1 MSTEKF
7 LFEIAADTKALR
19 EELSTGKASVKKF
32 KSESDGMLGNLESLK
47 TPLSAVATGVAALTT
62 AVVAG
67 TSALVSYAAA
77 QGRTIQETETMANI
91 AGLTVEEFK
100 RLSFVFGTVGIDGEK
115 FGDIMKDTQEKV
127 GDFLATGGGA
137 FQDFADV
144 MGYTSQEAQAL
155 AGELETMSG
164 QDVLQE
170 MVNRMDAAGKSTQ
183 QMSFALEGMASD
195 TTALIPLLRDGG
207 AAAQDLAD
215 TFDSI
220 NVELSEEERAQ
231 FAALANNVDLA
242 QGAFVNF
249 LNNAIAPFL
258 PAINEATKALAE
270 FFAARQT
277 GMDLDRIVD
286 EHSLAEQVTSL
297 EELEKLQK
305 LLNDEVETYENLTK
319 HGRSGK
325 ANKERL
331 EALKETLPVLEA
343 RKQAIEEENEA
354 TQRALDLESKKGNLR
369 SSTSTGADAI
379 TAKERLLADLEA
391 SENVRQSELRLLQ
404 KQKDERLSILA
415 SMYDDEKNLSAE
427 KQKEKNDLRL
437 AIEADYIAKSLELTK
452 TEDQIKLDSVKKES
466 QALQELLD
474 EKLISQEDYQA
485 KLNEIISAYSPEK
498 SGDSELQFLKEQK
511 AARLAIIESM
521 YEDEK
526 NLSAEKQK
534 EKNDLRLAIEAD
546 YLAQARELAQT
557 EEETKLEAAVTEA
570 ETQKELLN
578 EKLISQEEYQAKLKE
593 IIAAYSPES
602 VDPEALEEK
611 NQEELEMLNDKLE
624 NQLISYED
632 YFTKLGALSKKDSD
646 DKKKKNELENFWS
659 ESTIKN
665 QMDLGTQ
672 LLTSLGNNSKT
683 AHKIQQGLSAANA
696 GMNTAE
702 GVTKALAKQDY
713 AGAALTALT
722 GAAQIA
728 AIWASTPDGNS
739 TVSPVSSQPTE
750 QPQESY
756 NDQGASVTD
765 VSGDDITTQRLV
777 IEFSDEAVEA
787 VGRHVKKAESERRI

>member
-32 KSESDGMLGNLESLK
+32 KNESDGMLGNLESLK
-47 TPLSAVATGVAALTT
+47 APLSAVATGVAAVTT

-144 MGYTSQEAQAL
+144 MGYTSKEAQEL
-155 AGELETMSG
+155 AGEFETMSG

-277 GMDLDRIVD
+277 GMDLDRIID
-286 EHSLAEQVTSL
+286 EHSLADQVTSL

-305 LLNDEVETYENLTK
+305 LLNEEVETYENLTH

-325 ANKERL
+325 VNKERL
-331 EALKETLPVLEA
+331 KELKDTLPVLEA

-354 TQRALDLESKKGNLR
+354 TQRALDLESKKGNLKSER
-369 SSTSTGADAI
+369 TSGAD
-379 TAKERLLADLEA
+379 
-391 SENVRQSELRLLQ
+391 S
-404 KQKDERLSILA
+404 
-415 SMYDDEKNLSAE
+415 
-427 KQKEKNDLRL
+427 
-437 AIEADYIAKSLELTK
+437 
-452 TEDQIKLDSVKKES
+452 IKLEE
-466 QALQELLD
+466 QL
-474 EKLISQEDYQA
+474 
-485 KLNEIISAYSPEK
+485 LNELKAVEDANK
-498 SGDSELQFLKEQK
+498 SELQLLQDQK
-511 AARLAIIESM
+511 NARLAILESM

-526 NLSAEKQK
+526 NLTK
-534 EKNDLRLAIEAD
+534 EKLDEKNAMKMAIEAD
-546 YLAQARELAQT
+546 YLAQSRELAQT
-557 EEETKLEAAVTEA
+557 EEQAKIDAAVTES
-570 ETQKELLN
+570 ETLKELLD

-602 VDPEALEEK
+602 ADPEALEEK
-611 NQEELEMLNDKLE
+611 NQAELEMLNDKLE

-632 YFTKLGALSKKDSD
+632 YFTKLGALNKKDAD
-646 DKKKKNELENFWS
+646 DKKKKTELENFWS
-659 ESTIKN
+659 ESSVKN

-713 AGAALTALT
+713 AGATFTALT

-728 AIWASTPDGNS
+728 AIWASTPDGNT
-739 TVSPVSSQPTE
+739 TVTPVTEPTE
-750 QPQESY
+750 QVTESY
-756 NDQGASVTD
+756 NEQGTSVTD
-765 VSGDDITTQRLV
+765 ISGDDISTQRMI
-777 IEFSDEAVEA
+777 IEFSDEAVEV
-787 VGRHVKKAESERRI
+787 VGRHIKKAESERRI

>member
-32 KSESDGMLGNLESLK
+32 KNESDGMLGNLESLK
-47 TPLSAVATGVAALTT
+47 APLSAVATGVAAVTT

-144 MGYTSQEAQAL
+144 MGYTSKEAQEL
-155 AGELETMSG
+155 AGEFETMSG

-207 AAAQDLAD
+207 EAAQDLAD

-277 GMDLDRIVD
+277 GMDLDRIID
-286 EHSLAEQVTSL
+286 EHSLADQVTSL

-305 LLNDEVETYENLTK
+305 LLNEEVETYENLTH

-325 ANKERL
+325 VNKERL
-331 EALKETLPVLEA
+331 KELKDTLPVLEA

-354 TQRALDLESKKGNLR
+354 TQRALDLESKKGNLKSER
-369 SSTSTGADAI
+369 TSGAD
-379 TAKERLLADLEA
+379 
-391 SENVRQSELRLLQ
+391 S
-404 KQKDERLSILA
+404 
-415 SMYDDEKNLSAE
+415 
-427 KQKEKNDLRL
+427 
-437 AIEADYIAKSLELTK
+437 
-452 TEDQIKLDSVKKES
+452 IKLEE
-466 QALQELLD
+466 QL
-474 EKLISQEDYQA
+474 
-485 KLNEIISAYSPEK
+485 LNELKAVEDANK
-498 SGDSELQFLKEQK
+498 SELQLLQDQK
-511 AARLAIIESM
+511 NARLAILESM

-526 NLSAEKQK
+526 NLTK
-534 EKNDLRLAIEAD
+534 EKLDEKNAMKMAIEAD
-546 YLAQARELAQT
+546 YLAQSRELAQT
-557 EEETKLEAAVTEA
+557 EEQAKIDAAVTES
-570 ETQKELLN
+570 ETLKELLD

-611 NQEELEMLNDKLE
+611 NQAELESLNEKLE

-632 YFTKLGALSKKDSD
+632 YFTKLGALSKKDSA
-646 DKKKKNELENFWS
+646 DKKKKTELENFWS
-659 ESTIKN
+659 ESSVKSQI
-665 QMDLGTQ
+665 DDGTA
-672 LLTSLGNNSKT
+672 LLSALGNNSKT
-683 AHKIQQGLSAANA
+683 AHKIKQGLAAGNTVMTTAENIAEQFPNPAGMASAALVGA
-696 GMNTAE
+696 TQ
-702 GVTKALAKQDY
+702 LA
-713 AGAALTALT
+713 T
-722 GAAQIA
+722 IMS
-728 AIWASTPDGNS
+728 STPDGGGTITTPSATANEA
-739 TVSPVSSQPTE
+739 PVENYS
-750 QPQESY
+750 
-756 NDQGASVTD
+756 DQGTSVTD
-765 VSGDDITTQRLV
+765 ISGDDISTQRMI
-777 IEFSDEAVEA
+777 IEFSDEAVEV
-787 VGRHVKKAESERRI
+787 VGRHIKKAESERRI

>member
-32 KSESDGMLGNLESLK
+32 KNESDGMLGNLESLK
-47 TPLSAVATGVAALTT
+47 APLSAVATGVAAVTT

-144 MGYTSQEAQAL
+144 MGYTSKEAQEL
-155 AGELETMSG
+155 AGEFETMSG

-277 GMDLDRIVD
+277 GMDLDRIID
-286 EHSLAEQVTSL
+286 EHSLADQVTSL

-305 LLNDEVETYENLTK
+305 LLNEEVETYENLTH

-331 EALKETLPVLEA
+331 KELKNTLPVLEA

-354 TQRALDLESKKGNLR
+354 TQRALDLESKKGNLKSER
-369 SSTSTGADAI
+369 TSGADAI
-379 TAKERLLADLEA
+379 KLEEQLL
-391 SENVRQSELRLLQ
+391 NELKAVEDANKTELQLLQ
-404 KQKDERLSILA
+404 AQKTS
-415 SMYDDEKNLSAE
+415 
-427 KQKEKNDLRL
+427 RL
-437 AIEADYIAKSLELTK
+437 AI
-452 TEDQIKLDSVKKES
+452 LD
-466 QALQELLD
+466 
-474 EKLISQEDYQA
+474 
-485 KLNEIISAYSPEK
+485 
-498 SGDSELQFLKEQK
+498 
-511 AARLAIIESM
+511 SM

-526 NLSAEKQK
+526 NLTK
-534 EKNDLRLAIEAD
+534 EKLDEKNAMRMAIEAD

-557 EEETKLEAAVTEA
+557 EEQAKLDAAVTES
-570 ETQKELLN
+570 ETQKALLD

-593 IIAAYSPES
+593 IISAYSPES

-611 NQEELEMLNDKLE
+611 NQAELESLNEKLE

-632 YFTKLGALSKKDSD
+632 YFTKLGALSKKDLD
-646 DKKKKNELENFWS
+646 DKKKKTDLENFWS
-659 ESTIKN
+659 ESSVKN

-713 AGAALTALT
+713 AGATFTALT

-728 AIWASTPDGNS
+728 AIWASTPDGNT
-739 TVSPVSSQPTE
+739 TVTPVSEPAE
-750 QPQESY
+750 QVTESY
-756 NDQGASVTD
+756 NEQSASVTD
-765 VSGDDITTQRLV
+765 ISGDDISTQRMI
-777 IEFSDEAVEA
+777 IEFSDEAVEV
-787 VGRHVKKAESERRI
+787 VGRHIKKAESERRI

>member
-32 KSESDGMLGNLESLK
+32 KNESDGMLGNLESLK
-47 TPLSAVATGVAALTT
+47 APLSAVATGFAAVTT

-144 MGYTSQEAQAL
+144 MGYTSKEAQEL
-155 AGELETMSG
+155 AGEFETMSG

-207 AAAQDLAD
+207 EAAQDLAD

-277 GMDLDRIVD
+277 GMDLDRIID
-286 EHSLAEQVTSL
+286 EHSLADQVTSL

-305 LLNDEVETYENLTK
+305 LLNEEVETYENLTH

-331 EALKETLPVLEA
+331 QELKDTLPVLEA

-354 TQRALDLESKKGNLR
+354 TQRALDLESKKGNLKSER
-369 SSTSTGADAI
+369 TSGAD
-379 TAKERLLADLEA
+379 
-391 SENVRQSELRLLQ
+391 S
-404 KQKDERLSILA
+404 
-415 SMYDDEKNLSAE
+415 
-427 KQKEKNDLRL
+427 
-437 AIEADYIAKSLELTK
+437 
-452 TEDQIKLDSVKKES
+452 IKLEE
-466 QALQELLD
+466 QL
-474 EKLISQEDYQA
+474 
-485 KLNEIISAYSPEK
+485 LNELKAVEDANK
-498 SGDSELQFLKEQK
+498 SELQLLQDQK
-511 AARLAIIESM
+511 NARLAILESM

-526 NLSAEKQK
+526 NLTK
-534 EKNDLRLAIEAD
+534 EKLDEKNAMKMAIEAD
-546 YLAQARELAQT
+546 YLAQSRELAQT
-557 EEETKLEAAVTEA
+557 EEQAKIDAAVTES
-570 ETQKELLN
+570 ETLKELLD

-611 NQEELEMLNDKLE
+611 NQAELEMLNDKLE

-632 YFTKLGALSKKDSD
+632 YFTKLGALNKKDAD
-646 DKKKKNELENFWS
+646 DKKKKTELENFWS
-659 ESTIKN
+659 ESSVKSQI
-665 QMDLGTQ
+665 DDGTA
-672 LLTSLGNNSKT
+672 LLSALGNNSKT
-683 AHKIQQGLSAANA
+683 AHKIKQGLAAGNTVMTTAENIAEQFPNPAGMASAALVGA
-696 GMNTAE
+696 TQ
-702 GVTKALAKQDY
+702 LA
-713 AGAALTALT
+713 T
-722 GAAQIA
+722 IMS
-728 AIWASTPDGNS
+728 STPDGGGTITTPSATANEA
-739 TVSPVSSQPTE
+739 PVENYS
-750 QPQESY
+750 
-756 NDQGASVTD
+756 DQGASVTD
-765 VSGDDITTQRLV
+765 ISGDDISTQRMI
-777 IEFSDEAVEA
+777 IEFSDEAVEV
-787 VGRHVKKAESERRI
+787 VGRHIKKAESERRI

>member
-32 KSESDGMLGNLESLK
+32 KNESDGMLGNLESLK
-47 TPLSAVATGVAALTT
+47 APLSAVATGVAAVTT

-144 MGYTSQEAQAL
+144 MGYTSKEAQEL
-155 AGELETMSG
+155 AGEFETMSG

-277 GMDLDRIVD
+277 GMDLDRIID
-286 EHSLAEQVTSL
+286 EHSLADQVTSL

-305 LLNDEVETYENLTK
+305 LLNEEVETYENLT
-319 HGRSGK
+319 HQGRSGK

-331 EALKETLPVLEA
+331 KELKDTLPVLEA

-354 TQRALDLESKKGNLR
+354 TQRALDLESKKGNLKSER
-369 SSTSTGADAI
+369 TSGAD
-379 TAKERLLADLEA
+379 
-391 SENVRQSELRLLQ
+391 S
-404 KQKDERLSILA
+404 
-415 SMYDDEKNLSAE
+415 
-427 KQKEKNDLRL
+427 
-437 AIEADYIAKSLELTK
+437 
-452 TEDQIKLDSVKKES
+452 IKLEE
-466 QALQELLD
+466 QL
-474 EKLISQEDYQA
+474 
-485 KLNEIISAYSPEK
+485 LNELKAVEDANK
-498 SGDSELQFLKEQK
+498 SELQLLQDQK
-511 AARLAIIESM
+511 NARLAILESM

-526 NLSAEKQK
+526 NLTK
-534 EKNDLRLAIEAD
+534 EKLDEKNAMKMAIEAD
-546 YLAQARELAQT
+546 YLAQSRELAQT
-557 EEETKLEAAVTEA
+557 EEQAKIDAAVTES
-570 ETQKELLN
+570 ETLKELLD

-602 VDPEALEEK
+602 ADPEALEEK
-611 NQEELEMLNDKLE
+611 NQAELEMLNDKLE

-632 YFTKLGALSKKDSD
+632 YFTKLGALNKKDAD
-646 DKKKKNELENFWS
+646 DKKKKTELENFWS
-659 ESTIKN
+659 ESSVKN

-713 AGAALTALT
+713 AGATFTALT

-728 AIWASTPDGNS
+728 AIWASTPDGNT
-739 TVSPVSSQPTE
+739 TVTPVTEPTE
-750 QPQESY
+750 QVTESY
-756 NDQGASVTD
+756 NEQGTSVTD
-765 VSGDDITTQRLV
+765 ISGDDISTQRMI
-777 IEFSDEAVEA
+777 IEFSDEAVEV
-787 VGRHVKKAESERRI
+787 VGRHIKKAESERRI

>member
-32 KSESDGMLGNLESLK
+32 KNESDGMLGNLESLK
-47 TPLSAVATGVAALTT
+47 APLSAVATGVAAVTT

-144 MGYTSQEAQAL
+144 MGYTSKEAQEL
-155 AGELETMSG
+155 AGEFETMSG

-207 AAAQDLAD
+207 EAAQDLAD

-277 GMDLDRIVD
+277 GMDLDRIID
-286 EHSLAEQVTSL
+286 QHSLADQVTSL

-305 LLNDEVETYENLTK
+305 LLNEEVETYENLTH

-325 ANKERL
+325 VNKERL
-331 EALKETLPVLEA
+331 KELKDTLPVLEA

-354 TQRALDLESKKGNLR
+354 TQRALDLESKKGNLKSER
-369 SSTSTGADAI
+369 TSGAD
-379 TAKERLLADLEA
+379 
-391 SENVRQSELRLLQ
+391 S
-404 KQKDERLSILA
+404 
-415 SMYDDEKNLSAE
+415 
-427 KQKEKNDLRL
+427 
-437 AIEADYIAKSLELTK
+437 
-452 TEDQIKLDSVKKES
+452 IKLEE
-466 QALQELLD
+466 QL
-474 EKLISQEDYQA
+474 
-485 KLNEIISAYSPEK
+485 LNELKAVEDANK
-498 SGDSELQFLKEQK
+498 SELQLLQDQK
-511 AARLAIIESM
+511 NARLAILESM

-526 NLSAEKQK
+526 NLTK
-534 EKNDLRLAIEAD
+534 EKLDEKNAMKMAIEAD
-546 YLAQARELAQT
+546 YLAQSRELAQT
-557 EEETKLEAAVTEA
+557 EEQAKIDAAVTES
-570 ETQKELLN
+570 ETLKELLD

-611 NQEELEMLNDKLE
+611 NQAELESLNEKLE

-632 YFTKLGALSKKDSD
+632 YFTKLGALSKKDSA
-646 DKKKKNELENFWS
+646 DKKKKTELENFWS
-659 ESTIKN
+659 ESSVKSQI
-665 QMDLGTQ
+665 DDGTA
-672 LLTSLGNNSKT
+672 LLSALGNNSKT
-683 AHKIQQGLSAANA
+683 AHKIKQGLAAGNTVMTTAENIAEQFPNPAGMASAALVGA
-696 GMNTAE
+696 TQ
-702 GVTKALAKQDY
+702 LA
-713 AGAALTALT
+713 T
-722 GAAQIA
+722 IMS
-728 AIWASTPDGNS
+728 STPDGGGTITTPSATANEA
-739 TVSPVSSQPTE
+739 PVENYS
-750 QPQESY
+750 
-756 NDQGASVTD
+756 DQGTSVTD
-765 VSGDDITTQRLV
+765 ISGDDISTQRMI
-777 IEFSDEAVEA
+777 IEFSDEAVEV
-787 VGRHVKKAESERRI
+787 VGRHIKKAESERRI

>member
-47 TPLSAVATGVAALTT
+47 APLSAVATGVAAVTT

-144 MGYTSQEAQAL
+144 MGYTSTEAQAL
-155 AGELETMSG
+155 ASEFETMSG

-207 AAAQDLAD
+207 AAAQELAD

-277 GMDLDRIVD
+277 GMDLDRIID

-305 LLNDEVETYENLTK
+305 LLNEEVETYENLTH

-331 EALKETLPVLEA
+331 KELKDTLPVLEA

-354 TQRALDLESKKGNLR
+354 TQRALDLESKKGNLK
-369 SSTSTGADAI
+369 SESTSGAD
-379 TAKERLLADLEA
+379 
-391 SENVRQSELRLLQ
+391 S
-404 KQKDERLSILA
+404 
-415 SMYDDEKNLSAE
+415 
-427 KQKEKNDLRL
+427 
-437 AIEADYIAKSLELTK
+437 
-452 TEDQIKLDSVKKES
+452 IKLEE
-466 QALQELLD
+466 QL
-474 EKLISQEDYQA
+474 
-485 KLNEIISAYSPEK
+485 LNELKAVEDANK
-498 SGDSELQFLKEQK
+498 SELQLLQDQK
-511 AARLAIIESM
+511 SARLAILESM

-526 NLSAEKQK
+526 NLTK
-534 EKNDLRLAIEAD
+534 EKLDEKNAMKMAIEAD
-546 YLAQARELAQT
+546 YLAQSRELAQT
-557 EEETKLEAAVTEA
+557 EEQAKIDAAVTES
-570 ETQKELLN
+570 ETLKELLD

-611 NQEELEMLNDKLE
+611 NQAELESLNEKLE

-632 YFTKLGALSKKDSD
+632 YFTKLGALSKKDSA
-646 DKKKKNELENFWS
+646 DKKKKTELENFWS
-659 ESTIKN
+659 ESSVKSQI
-665 QMDLGTQ
+665 DDGTA
-672 LLTSLGNNSKT
+672 LLSALGNNSKT
-683 AHKIQQGLSAANA
+683 AHKIKQGLAAGNTVMTTAENIAEQFPNPAGMASAALVGA
-696 GMNTAE
+696 TQ
-702 GVTKALAKQDY
+702 LA
-713 AGAALTALT
+713 T
-722 GAAQIA
+722 IMS
-728 AIWASTPDGNS
+728 STPDGGGTITTPSATANEA
-739 TVSPVSSQPTE
+739 PV
-750 QPQESY
+750 ESY
-756 NDQGASVTD
+756 SDQGASVTD
-765 VSGDDITTQRLV
+765 ISGDDISTQRMI
-777 IEFSDEAVEA
+777 IEFSDEAVEV
-787 VGRHVKKAESERRI
+787 VGRHIKKAESERRI

>member
-32 KSESDGMLGNLESLK
+32 KNESDGMLGNLESLK
-47 TPLSAVATGVAALTT
+47 APLSAVATGVAAVTT

-144 MGYTSQEAQAL
+144 MGYTSKEAQEL
-155 AGELETMSG
+155 AGEFETMSG

-277 GMDLDRIVD
+277 GMDLDRIID
-286 EHSLAEQVTSL
+286 EHSLADQVTSL

-305 LLNDEVETYENLTK
+305 LLNEEVETYENLTH

-331 EALKETLPVLEA
+331 KELKNTLPVLEA

-354 TQRALDLESKKGNLR
+354 TQRALDLESKKGNLKSER
-369 SSTSTGADAI
+369 TSGADAI
-379 TAKERLLADLEA
+379 KLEEQLL
-391 SENVRQSELRLLQ
+391 NELKAVEDANKTELQLLQ
-404 KQKDERLSILA
+404 AQKTS
-415 SMYDDEKNLSAE
+415 
-427 KQKEKNDLRL
+427 RL
-437 AIEADYIAKSLELTK
+437 AI
-452 TEDQIKLDSVKKES
+452 LD
-466 QALQELLD
+466 
-474 EKLISQEDYQA
+474 
-485 KLNEIISAYSPEK
+485 
-498 SGDSELQFLKEQK
+498 
-511 AARLAIIESM
+511 SM

-526 NLSAEKQK
+526 NLTK
-534 EKNDLRLAIEAD
+534 EKLDEKNAMRMAIEAD

-557 EEETKLEAAVTEA
+557 EEQAKLDAAVTES
-570 ETQKELLN
+570 ETQKALLD

-593 IIAAYSPES
+593 IISAYSPES
-602 VDPEALEEK
+602 VDPEALEEN
-611 NQEELEMLNDKLE
+611 NQAELESLNEKLE

-632 YFTKLGALSKKDSD
+632 YFTKLGALSKKDLD
-646 DKKKKNELENFWS
+646 DKKKKTDLENFWS
-659 ESTIKN
+659 ESSVKN

-713 AGAALTALT
+713 AGATFTALT

-728 AIWASTPDGNS
+728 AIWASTPDGNT
-739 TVSPVSSQPTE
+739 TVTPVSEPAE
-750 QPQESY
+750 QVTESY
-756 NDQGASVTD
+756 NEQSASVTD
-765 VSGDDITTQRLV
+765 ISGDDISTQRMI
-777 IEFSDEAVEA
+777 IEFSDEAVEV
-787 VGRHVKKAESERRI
+787 VGRHIKKAESERRI

>member
-1 MSTEKF
+1 VSTEKF

-19 EELSTGKASVKKF
+19 EELSSGKDSVKKF

-47 TPLSAVATGVAALTT
+47 APLSAVATGVAAVTT

-67 TSALVSYAAA
+67 TSALISYAAA

-155 AGELETMSG
+155 AGEFETMSG

-258 PAINEATKALAE
+258 PAINAATKALAE

-277 GMDLDRIVD
+277 GMDLDRIID

-305 LLNDEVETYENLTK
+305 LLNEEVETYENLTH

-331 EALKETLPVLEA
+331 KELKDTLPVLEA

-354 TQRALDLESKKGNLR
+354 TQRALDLESKKGNLKSER
-369 SSTSTGADAI
+369 TSGAD
-379 TAKERLLADLEA
+379 
-391 SENVRQSELRLLQ
+391 S
-404 KQKDERLSILA
+404 
-415 SMYDDEKNLSAE
+415 
-427 KQKEKNDLRL
+427 
-437 AIEADYIAKSLELTK
+437 
-452 TEDQIKLDSVKKES
+452 IKLEE
-466 QALQELLD
+466 QL
-474 EKLISQEDYQA
+474 
-485 KLNEIISAYSPEK
+485 LNELKAVEDANK
-498 SGDSELQFLKEQK
+498 SELQLLEDQK
-511 AARLAIIESM
+511 TARLAILNSM

-526 NLSAEKQK
+526 SLTK
-534 EKNDLRLAIEAD
+534 EKLDEKNAMKMAIEAD

-557 EEETKLEAAVTEA
+557 EEEAKLEAAVTEA

-578 EKLISQEEYQAKLKE
+578 EKLISQDEYQAKLKE
-593 IIAAYSPES
+593 IIASYSPES

-611 NQEELEMLNDKLE
+611 NQEELEMLNDKLDS
-624 NQLISYED
+624 QLISYED
-632 YFTKLGALSKKDSD
+632 YFTKLGALSKKDSS
-646 DKKKKNELENFWS
+646 DKKKKAELENFWS
-659 ESTIKN
+659 ESSIKN

-713 AGAALTALT
+713 VGAALTAAT
-722 GAAQIA
+722 GIAQIA
-728 AIWASTPDGNS
+728 AIWASTPDGNT
-739 TVSPVSSQPTE
+739 TVSPVAAQPTE

-756 NDQGASVTD
+756 NDQGASITD

>member
-32 KSESDGMLGNLESLK
+32 KNESDGMLGNLESLK
-47 TPLSAVATGVAALTT
+47 APLSAVATGVAAVTT

-144 MGYTSQEAQAL
+144 MGYTSKEAQEL
-155 AGELETMSG
+155 AGEFETMSG

-207 AAAQDLAD
+207 EAAQDLAD

-277 GMDLDRIVD
+277 GMDLDRIID
-286 EHSLAEQVTSL
+286 EHSLADQVTSL

-305 LLNDEVETYENLTK
+305 LLNEEVETYENLTH

-325 ANKERL
+325 VNKERL
-331 EALKETLPVLEA
+331 KELKDTLPVLEA

-354 TQRALDLESKKGNLR
+354 TQRALDLESKKGNLKSER
-369 SSTSTGADAI
+369 TSGAD
-379 TAKERLLADLEA
+379 
-391 SENVRQSELRLLQ
+391 S
-404 KQKDERLSILA
+404 
-415 SMYDDEKNLSAE
+415 
-427 KQKEKNDLRL
+427 
-437 AIEADYIAKSLELTK
+437 
-452 TEDQIKLDSVKKES
+452 IKLEE
-466 QALQELLD
+466 QL
-474 EKLISQEDYQA
+474 
-485 KLNEIISAYSPEK
+485 LNELKAVEDANK
-498 SGDSELQFLKEQK
+498 SELQLLQDQK
-511 AARLAIIESM
+511 NARLAILESM

-526 NLSAEKQK
+526 NLTK
-534 EKNDLRLAIEAD
+534 EKLDEKNAMKMAIEAD
-546 YLAQARELAQT
+546 YLAQSRELAQT
-557 EEETKLEAAVTEA
+557 EEKAKIDAAVTES
-570 ETQKELLN
+570 ETLKELLD

-611 NQEELEMLNDKLE
+611 NQAELESLNEKLE

-632 YFTKLGALSKKDSD
+632 YFTKLGALSKKDSA
-646 DKKKKNELENFWS
+646 DKKKKTELENFWS
-659 ESTIKN
+659 ESSVKSQI
-665 QMDLGTQ
+665 DDGTA
-672 LLTSLGNNSKT
+672 LLSALGNNSKT
-683 AHKIQQGLSAANA
+683 AHKIKQGLAAGNTVMTTAENIAEQFPNPAGMASAALVGA
-696 GMNTAE
+696 TQ
-702 GVTKALAKQDY
+702 LA
-713 AGAALTALT
+713 T
-722 GAAQIA
+722 IMS
-728 AIWASTPDGNS
+728 STPDGGGTITTPSATANEA
-739 TVSPVSSQPTE
+739 PVENYS
-750 QPQESY
+750 
-756 NDQGASVTD
+756 DQGTSVTD
-765 VSGDDITTQRLV
+765 ISGDDISTQRMI
-777 IEFSDEAVEA
+777 IEFSDEAVEV
-787 VGRHVKKAESERRI
+787 VGRHIKKAESERRI

>member
-32 KSESDGMLGNLESLK
+32 KNESDGMLGNLESLK
-47 TPLSAVATGVAALTT
+47 APLSAVATGVAAVTT

-144 MGYTSQEAQAL
+144 MGYTSKEAQEL
-155 AGELETMSG
+155 AGEFETMSG

-207 AAAQDLAD
+207 EAAQDLAD

-277 GMDLDRIVD
+277 GMDLDRIID
-286 EHSLAEQVTSL
+286 EHSLADQVTSL

-305 LLNDEVETYENLTK
+305 LLNEEVETYENLTH

-325 ANKERL
+325 VNKERL
-331 EALKETLPVLEA
+331 KELKDTLPVLEA

-354 TQRALDLESKKGNLR
+354 TQRALDLESKKGNLKSER
-369 SSTSTGADAI
+369 TSGSD
-379 TAKERLLADLEA
+379 
-391 SENVRQSELRLLQ
+391 S
-404 KQKDERLSILA
+404 
-415 SMYDDEKNLSAE
+415 
-427 KQKEKNDLRL
+427 
-437 AIEADYIAKSLELTK
+437 
-452 TEDQIKLDSVKKES
+452 IKLEE
-466 QALQELLD
+466 QL
-474 EKLISQEDYQA
+474 
-485 KLNEIISAYSPEK
+485 LNELKAVEDANK
-498 SGDSELQFLKEQK
+498 SELQLLQDQK
-511 AARLAIIESM
+511 NARLAILESM

-526 NLSAEKQK
+526 NLTK
-534 EKNDLRLAIEAD
+534 EKLDEKNAMKMAIEAD
-546 YLAQARELAQT
+546 YLAQSRELAQT
-557 EEETKLEAAVTEA
+557 EEQAKIDAAVTES
-570 ETQKELLN
+570 ETLKELLD

-611 NQEELEMLNDKLE
+611 NQAELESLNEKLE

-632 YFTKLGALSKKDSD
+632 YFTKLGALSKKDSA
-646 DKKKKNELENFWS
+646 DKKKKTELENFWS
-659 ESTIKN
+659 ESSVKSQI
-665 QMDLGTQ
+665 DDGTA
-672 LLTSLGNNSKT
+672 LLSALGNNSKT
-683 AHKIQQGLSAANA
+683 AHKIKQGLAAGNTVMTTAENIAEQFPNPAGMASAALVGA
-696 GMNTAE
+696 TQ
-702 GVTKALAKQDY
+702 LA
-713 AGAALTALT
+713 T
-722 GAAQIA
+722 IMS
-728 AIWASTPDGNS
+728 STPDGGGTITTPSATANEA
-739 TVSPVSSQPTE
+739 PVENYS
-750 QPQESY
+750 
-756 NDQGASVTD
+756 DQGTSVTD
-765 VSGDDITTQRLV
+765 ISGDDISTQRMI
-777 IEFSDEAVEA
+777 IEFSDEAVEV
-787 VGRHVKKAESERRI
+787 VGRHIKKAESERRI

>member
-19 EELSTGKASVKKF
+19 EELSSGKDSVKKF
-32 KSESDGMLGNLESLK
+32 KSESDGMLGNLENLK
-47 TPLSAVATGVAALTT
+47 APLSAVATGVAAVTT

-67 TSALVSYAAA
+67 TSALISYAAA

-144 MGYTSQEAQAL
+144 MGYTSKEAQAL
-155 AGELETMSG
+155 AGEFETMSG

-242 QGAFVNF
+242 QSAFVNF
-249 LNNAIAPFL
+249 INNAIAPFL
-258 PAINEATKALAE
+258 PAINSATKALAE
-270 FFAARQT
+270 FFSSSQAGQ
-277 GMDLDRIVD
+277 DLDRIIED
-286 EHSLAEQVTSL
+286 PELLGQVTSL
-297 EELEKLQK
+297 KEIEQLQK
-305 LLNDEVETYENLTK
+305 RIK
-319 HGRSGK
+319 
-325 ANKERL
+325 KEE
-331 EALKETLPVLEA
+331 EATNAAIVQK
-343 RKQAIEEENEA
+343 RKQTFGITVNEERRLKVLASIAEEIEKRKAAIEQEESS
-354 TQRALDLESKKGNLR
+354 QKALLEIEKAKGNLKSER
-369 SSTSTGADAI
+369 TSGAESIKLEEQLSNDLKAVEDANK
-379 TAKERLLADLEA
+379 T
-391 SENVRQSELRLLQ
+391 ELQLLQ
-404 KQKDERLSILA
+404 DQK
-415 SMYDDEKNLSAE
+415 
-427 KQKEKNDLRL
+427 
-437 AIEADYIAKSLELTK
+437 T
-452 TEDQIKLDSVKKES
+452 
-466 QALQELLD
+466 
-474 EKLISQEDYQA
+474 
-485 KLNEIISAYSPEK
+485 
-498 SGDSELQFLKEQK
+498 
-511 AARLAIIESM
+511 ARLAILDSM

-526 NLSAEKQK
+526 NLTK
-534 EKNDLRLAIEAD
+534 EKLDEKNAMKMAIEAD

-557 EEETKLEAAVTEA
+557 EEEAKLEAAVTEA

-578 EKLISQEEYQAKLKE
+578 EKLISQDEYQAKLKE
-593 IIAAYSPES
+593 IIASYSPES

-611 NQEELEMLNDKLE
+611 NQEELEMLNDKLD

-632 YFTKLGALSKKDSD
+632 YFTKLGELSKKDSA
-646 DKKKKNELENFWS
+646 DKKKKSELENFWS
-659 ESTIKN
+659 ESSIKN

-713 AGAALTALT
+713 VGAALTAAT
-722 GAAQIA
+722 GVAQIA

-739 TVSPVSSQPTE
+739 TVTPVSSQPTE

-765 VSGDDITTQRLV
+765 VSGEDITTQRLV

>member
-32 KSESDGMLGNLESLK
+32 KNESDGMLGNLESLK
-47 TPLSAVATGVAALTT
+47 APLSAVATGVAAVTT

-144 MGYTSQEAQAL
+144 MGYTSKEAQEL
-155 AGELETMSG
+155 AGEFETMSG

-207 AAAQDLAD
+207 EAAQDLAD

-277 GMDLDRIVD
+277 GMDLDRIID
-286 EHSLAEQVTSL
+286 EHSLADQVTSL

-305 LLNDEVETYENLTK
+305 LLNEEVETYENLTH

-325 ANKERL
+325 VNKERL
-331 EALKETLPVLEA
+331 KELKDTLPVLEA

-354 TQRALDLESKKGNLR
+354 TQRALDLESKKGNLKSER
-369 SSTSTGADAI
+369 TSGAD
-379 TAKERLLADLEA
+379 
-391 SENVRQSELRLLQ
+391 S
-404 KQKDERLSILA
+404 
-415 SMYDDEKNLSAE
+415 
-427 KQKEKNDLRL
+427 
-437 AIEADYIAKSLELTK
+437 
-452 TEDQIKLDSVKKES
+452 IKLEE
-466 QALQELLD
+466 QL
-474 EKLISQEDYQA
+474 
-485 KLNEIISAYSPEK
+485 LNELKAVEDANK
-498 SGDSELQFLKEQK
+498 SELQLLQDQK
-511 AARLAIIESM
+511 NARLAILESM

-526 NLSAEKQK
+526 NLTK
-534 EKNDLRLAIEAD
+534 EKLDEKNAMKMAIEAD
-546 YLAQARELAQT
+546 YLAQSRELAQT
-557 EEETKLEAAVTEA
+557 EEQAKIDAAVTES
-570 ETQKELLN
+570 ETLKELLD

-602 VDPEALEEK
+602 VDPKALEEK
-611 NQEELEMLNDKLE
+611 NQAELESLNEKLE

-632 YFTKLGALSKKDSD
+632 YFTKLGALSKKDSA
-646 DKKKKNELENFWS
+646 DKKKKTELENFWS
-659 ESTIKN
+659 ESSVKSQI
-665 QMDLGTQ
+665 DDGTA
-672 LLTSLGNNSKT
+672 LLSALGNNSKT
-683 AHKIQQGLSAANA
+683 AHKIKQGLAAGNTVMTTAENIAEQFPNPAGMASAALVGA
-696 GMNTAE
+696 TQ
-702 GVTKALAKQDY
+702 LA
-713 AGAALTALT
+713 T
-722 GAAQIA
+722 IMS
-728 AIWASTPDGNS
+728 STPDGGGTITTPSATANEA
-739 TVSPVSSQPTE
+739 PVENYS
-750 QPQESY
+750 
-756 NDQGASVTD
+756 DQGTSVTD
-765 VSGDDITTQRLV
+765 ISGDDISTQRMI
-777 IEFSDEAVEA
+777 IEFSDEAVEV
-787 VGRHVKKAESERRI
+787 VGRHIKKAESERRI

>member
-32 KSESDGMLGNLESLK
+32 KNESDGMLGNLESLK
-47 TPLSAVATGVAALTT
+47 APLSAVATGVAAVTT

-144 MGYTSQEAQAL
+144 MGYTSKEAQEL
-155 AGELETMSG
+155 AGEFETMSG

-207 AAAQDLAD
+207 EAAQDLAD

-277 GMDLDRIVD
+277 GMDLDRIID
-286 EHSLAEQVTSL
+286 EHSLADQVTSL

-305 LLNDEVETYENLTK
+305 LLNEEVETYENLTH

-325 ANKERL
+325 VNKERL
-331 EALKETLPVLEA
+331 KELKDTLPVLEA

-354 TQRALDLESKKGNLR
+354 TQRALDLESKKGNLKSER
-369 SSTSTGADAI
+369 TSGAD
-379 TAKERLLADLEA
+379 
-391 SENVRQSELRLLQ
+391 S
-404 KQKDERLSILA
+404 
-415 SMYDDEKNLSAE
+415 
-427 KQKEKNDLRL
+427 
-437 AIEADYIAKSLELTK
+437 
-452 TEDQIKLDSVKKES
+452 IKLEE
-466 QALQELLD
+466 QL
-474 EKLISQEDYQA
+474 
-485 KLNEIISAYSPEK
+485 LNELKAVEDANK
-498 SGDSELQFLKEQK
+498 SELQLLQDQK
-511 AARLAIIESM
+511 NARLAILESM

-526 NLSAEKQK
+526 NLTK
-534 EKNDLRLAIEAD
+534 EKLDEKNAMKMAIEAD
-546 YLAQARELAQT
+546 YLAQSRELAQT
-557 EEETKLEAAVTEA
+557 EEQAKIDAAVTES
-570 ETQKELLN
+570 ETLKELLD

-611 NQEELEMLNDKLE
+611 NQAELEMLNEKLE

-632 YFTKLGALSKKDSD
+632 YFTKLGALSKKDSA
-646 DKKKKNELENFWS
+646 DKKKKTELENFWS
-659 ESTIKN
+659 ESSVKN

-713 AGAALTALT
+713 AGATFTALT

-728 AIWASTPDGNS
+728 AIWASTPDGNT
-739 TVSPVSSQPTE
+739 TVTPVTEPTE
-750 QPQESY
+750 QVTESY
-756 NDQGASVTD
+756 NEQGTSVTD
-765 VSGDDITTQRLV
+765 ISGDDISTQRMI
-777 IEFSDEAVEA
+777 IEFSDEAVEV
-787 VGRHVKKAESERRI
+787 VGRHIKKAESERRI